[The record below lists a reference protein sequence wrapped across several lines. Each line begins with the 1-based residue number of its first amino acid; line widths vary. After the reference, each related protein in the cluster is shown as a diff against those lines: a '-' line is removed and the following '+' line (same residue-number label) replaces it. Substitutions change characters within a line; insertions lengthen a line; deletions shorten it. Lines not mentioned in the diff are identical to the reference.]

1 MFLEYDI
8 VFVIISKV
16 FGDKG
21 VKGIEIL
28 INCVVRKMLKLS
40 K

>member
-8 VFVIISKV
+8 GFVIISKV

-21 VKGIEIL
+21 VKGIKIL
-28 INCVVRKMLKLS
+28 IDCVVRKMLILS